1 MDVIRTYCYRAGET
15 MISLDLII
23 SIILAIMLIVFGV
36 CVGFKILYV
45 CNIYIKEHKEKKNNT
60 E

>member
-1 MDVIRTYCYRAGET
+1 